1 MQFLVFLTA
10 ALGSVALAQ
19 QPTSS
24 TVNFV
29 CATRYALQPT
39 NQIRTTTF
47 RVTTTNSVGRTVTV
61 NPRTTRTVGANT
73 FTVTNT
79 FTSFST
85 VTAASSVAT
94 ATAFVTATSTQVST
108 VTQTF
113 TSATVI
119 TITNSLAGV
128 TSTVAEPA
136 GFTALGLSPGFVEKR
151 DSAPEPHHPHIA
163 RAAAK
168 GHLPILPE
176 VGKKIQARQ
185 NSGQEFPVGI
195 LCTSRTTFFV
205 TGTATSTRAGPTTT
219 ITITQPNVVRTVTT
233 TITGAP
239 RTVTPA
245 GTTRFITVTS
255 TTLRSATTTSTTVL
269 VNTNTVNING
279 PAATAFAQCSP
290 ANLISSAFFGNQIGT
305 VTINSAFTVRSINV
319 TDITGLECCDSCAR
333 LPTCAGFAQQS
344 ILQGGACFQILN
356 NGVCDGSQNFGNN
369 YHYYQVESG
378 LGYTVGNAQCGQL
391 GAIAGP
397 PNDGNS

>member
-1 MQFLVFLTA
+1 MQLLVLLTA

-39 NQIRTTTF
+39 SQIRTTTF
-47 RVTTTNSVGRTVTV
+47 RVSTTNTAGRTVTV
-61 NPRTTRTVGANT
+61 NPRTTRTIGANT

-85 VTAASSVAT
+85 VTAAGSVAT

-119 TITNSLAGV
+119 TVTNSLAGV
-128 TSTVAEPA
+128 TSTVAAPA
-136 GFTALGLSPGFVEKR
+136 GFTALGLTPGFVEKR

-176 VGKKIQARQ
+176 VGKKQLQARQ

-205 TGTATSTRAGPTTT
+205 TGTATTTRAGPTTT

-279 PAATAFAQCSP
+279 PAATAFAQCAP
-290 ANLISSAFFGNQIGT
+290 ENLISSAFFGNQIGT

-319 TDITGLECCDSCAR
+319 TDITGLECCTACAR

-344 ILQGGACFQILN
+344 ALQGGSCFQILN
-356 NGVCDGSQNFGNN
+356 NG
-369 YHYYQVESG
+369 VESG